1 MGRILKRGRLNPG
14 MVINTHLVTL
24 DSVIGLRRWM
34 RKEVSRRSVDR
45 NFSHVK

>member
-24 DSVIGLRRWM
+24 DEEGGFA
-34 RKEVSRRSVDR
+34 KERGPE
-45 NFSHVK
+45 FQPCEI

>member
-1 MGRILKRGRLNPG
+1 

-45 NFSHVK
+45 NFSHVKYDLLSDF